1 MNVASSVGEDYN
13 HSATIFIGN
22 KIDLVDAG
30 DREEVKKMTTYKLKQ
45 CFPSIKNN
53 NIIFM
58 SVLEVSQYVV
68 WSKFVKM
75 IVLVENLLL

>member
-1 MNVASSVGEDYN
+1 MNHASSVGEDYN

-45 CFPSIKNN
+45 CSHRLKDS

-68 WSKFVKM
+68 WS
-75 IVLVENLLL
+75 